1 MEEANI
7 LESAE
12 GIQPAEDISTPAQ
25 TEQTPA
31 PSLTPEEIQDRKTRN
46 AAAYFLSPSLME
58 DEQEEIPEAEIVPD
72 PPVEEANPPQP
83 AVEAVALPVE
93 EAPAAEVEAVPA
105 TAPQSVVPANQEG
118 WPTIAPKEGF
128 DIWGNILVDG
138 VPMLRYR
145 DEETGKIVLEPA
157 DPETGLAVMS
167 QEELDGLKL
176 EDPDLYIQWMTEKN
190 ERKLRLGQVLTEAR
204 KTEVAQTHEKLKQN
218 GMPEKVISAIHTRAE
233 QILQPLGGLVAP
245 GIYQQAILGA
255 TAEMLA
261 YGGDRLV
268 DLARAIIANH
278 EGQLRSSQQ
287 VGLTPKVGDPPPA
300 PAPVM
305 KPATPIRLATGGLG
319 ASGAAA
325 PAVKPAA
332 TKEYPPVDA
341 ATMAELTR
349 LGMTVQE
356 WYES

>member
-1 MEEANI
+1 MEEENI
-7 LESAE
+7 LESTE

-25 TEQTPA
+25 TEQSPS

-58 DEQEEIPEAEIVPD
+58 DGQEEEIPEAEIVPG
-72 PPVEEANPPQP
+72 PTTEEANPPQP

-93 EAPAAEVEAVPA
+93 EAPAVEVEAVPA
-105 TAPQSVVPANQEG
+105 TTPQSTAPVNQEG

-138 VPMLRYR
+138 VPMLRYK
-145 DEETGKIVLEPA
+145 DEETGKTILEPA

-167 QEELDGLKL
+167 QEELDGLRR
-176 EDPDLYIQWMTEKN
+176 EDPDLYIQWVTEKN

-218 GMPEKVISAIHTRAE
+218 GMPEKVISAIHARAE
-233 QILQPLGGLVAP
+233 QMIQPLGGLVAP

-261 YGGDRLV
+261 YGGDGLV

-278 EGQLRSSQQ
+278 EGQQ
-287 VGLTPKVGDPPPA
+287 PAAPEKAAPA
-300 PAPVM
+300 PAPAA
-305 KPATPIRLATGGLG
+305 KPAPPVRLATGGLG